1 MEEYQYVYINS
12 ILFQFYENLL
22 EKTGRGISFFF
33 FFFLVY
39 EYFTLD
45 SYRGSLIARY

>member
-22 EKTGRGISFFF
+22 EKTGREISFF